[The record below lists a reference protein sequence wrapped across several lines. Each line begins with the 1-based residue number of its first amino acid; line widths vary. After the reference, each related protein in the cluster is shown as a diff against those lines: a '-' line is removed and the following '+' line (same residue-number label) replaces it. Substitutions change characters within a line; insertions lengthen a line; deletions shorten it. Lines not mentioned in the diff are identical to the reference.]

1 MKVRYVHTNIVTKD
15 WQRLA
20 AFYQQALD
28 CERLEPGLDIGGKWL
43 ADGTGVPDAKLTGIH
58 LRLPGYGTTGPTLE
72 LFEYVEQ
79 PARPEPPAANRPGY
93 GHMAFEV
100 SDVEAVRSR
109 ILECGGQDLGVPVVH
124 PLPGHGTITFTY
136 MTDPEGNILEL
147 QSWDGVSRYGALD
160 S

>member
-1 MKVRYVHTNIVTKD
+1 MAGRRNRSAGRQADRHSPAPARIWHD
-15 WQRLA
+15 RL
-20 AFYQQALD
+20 
-28 CERLEPGLDIGGKWL
+28 
-43 ADGTGVPDAKLTGIH
+43 
-58 LRLPGYGTTGPTLE
+58 TLE